1 MKVRKMRKPKQV
13 EMCEVTISIPKNV
26 LIQAVEDR
34 RIPLHEKTH
43 SQRYI
48 DHLVGKAIMT
58 QYYKLMTG
66 GDTND
71 SRERDTSN

>member
-34 RIPLHEKTH
+34 RVPLHEKTYP
-43 SQRYI
+43 QRYI
-48 DHLVGKAIMT
+48 DHLVDKAIMT

-71 SRERDTSN
+71 SR